1 MTRRFIGTAE
11 LECSCMD
18 DQRKKKDLTVA
29 DVICRWYVCAVIGFG
44 AGQSL
49 GGGPS
54 GLIGLVV
61 GALLGWFLQKN
72 HEKADR
78 D

>member
-1 MTRRFIGTAE
+1 
-11 LECSCMD
+11 MD
-18 DQRKKKDLTVA
+18 DQHKKKDLTVA

-61 GALLGWFLQKN
+61 GALLGWFL
-72 HEKADR
+72 
-78 D
+78 

>member
-1 MTRRFIGTAE
+1 
-11 LECSCMD
+11 MD
-18 DQRKKKDLTVA
+18 DQHKKKDLTVA

-61 GALLGWFLQKN
+61 GGSRQDLCAKLFAGSG
-72 HEKADR
+72 
-78 D
+78 